1 MKNKLLFYIFT
12 GLLVFSMAFY
22 AWQVLWHNGNSLS
35 QRAKKVE
42 KLTEELKNV
51 TSISTDNTE
60 LKNRYG
66 LLINEFKSLKSKIPS
81 LESFANVQD
90 YIREMA
96 DSNNVEIV
104 FQQPFLEDTLPPLKN
119 LIALSNS
126 YIERYTVQVR
136 VKGEFINIGNFLIS
150 LVESEKIININELS
164 FESEFRPGGLLIC
177 EINLF
182 TYIFTEISVP
192 GNERS

>member
-1 MKNKLLFYIFT
+1 M
-12 GLLVFSMAFY
+12 LVFSGVFY
-22 AWQVLWHNGNSLS
+22 AWQVLWHNGNLLALRSE
-35 QRAKKVE
+35 KVD
-42 KLTEELKNV
+42 KLTKELQSIS
-51 TSISTDNTE
+51 SISTDNTE

-66 LLINEFKSLKSKIPS
+66 LLINEFKSLKNKIPS

-104 FQQPFLEDTLPPLKN
+104 FQQPFLEDTLPPLKD

-136 VKGEFINIGNFLIS
+136 VKGEFLNIGNFLIS
-150 LVESEKIININELS
+150 LVENEEVININELS

-182 TYIFTEISVP
+182 TYIFTETSTS

>member
-1 MKNKLLFYIFT
+1 
-12 GLLVFSMAFY
+12 
-22 AWQVLWHNGNSLS
+22 
-35 QRAKKVE
+35 
-42 KLTEELKNV
+42 
-51 TSISTDNTE
+51 
-60 LKNRYG
+60 
-66 LLINEFKSLKSKIPS
+66 
-81 LESFANVQD
+81 
-90 YIREMA
+90 MA
-96 DSNNVEIV
+96 DSNDVEIV

-119 LIALSNS
+119 LIVLSNS

-150 LVESEKIININELS
+150 LVQSEKIININELS